1 MKTRRNVWFGTLI
14 MFHFVSFSVPAQNKE
29 KPVTHDISIK
39 PDIVY
44 GHKYGLALTMDMYQ
58 PENHNGAA
66 VLFMNSGGFV
76 SGHMKQYKIVESE
89 YRFVSPEELLLYPYK
104 FHYPPLEQWSFQEL
118 LANGFTIFDIRHGSS
133 PKFTLDEI
141 VGDVRRGVRFVKY
154 HAEKFNIDPN
164 RIGLAGASAGGYLA
178 IFLAVSA
185 DEGGRIANT
194 QILESGDDIDRMD
207 TRVQAVATWY
217 PAGYDCLVVKE
228 RCQEAYENL
237 PALHIDEKVLDSL
250 SIKHHISPNDPPVYM
265 IYGDEDFPILIIEA
279 CQAIHR
285 DCQKHGVESELIEI
299 PGTGHEFRGK
309 NNEYH
314 AQHGKRAMADIVAWF
329 KKVLNT
335 EREK

>member
-1 MKTRRNVWFGTLI
+1 MNLKRNIWIGTIILLPV
-14 MFHFVSFSVPAQNKE
+14 VSFLYSAQHRDRSVSP
-29 KPVTHDISIK
+29 DIAIK

-58 PENHNGAA
+58 PKNHNGAA

-76 SGHMKQYKIVESE
+76 SGQLKQYEIVDGE
-89 YRFVSPEELLLYPYK
+89 YRFVGPDELLILPYK

-141 VGDVRRGVRFVKY
+141 VGDVRRGIRFAKY
-154 HAEKFNIDPN
+154 HAEEFNIDPH

-185 DEGGRIANT
+185 DEDIREAGS
-194 QILESGDDIDRMD
+194 QILESGDEIDRID
-207 TRVQAVATWY
+207 TKVQAVATWY
-217 PAGYDCLVVKE
+217 PAGYDFLVIKE
-228 RCQEAYENL
+228 SSPEAYKNL
-237 PALHIDEKVLDSL
+237 PALHIDDEILDSL
-250 SIKHHISPNDPPVYM
+250 SIKRYISPNDPPVYI
-265 IYGDEDFPILIIEA
+265 IYGNEDFPFLIIEA

-285 DCQKHGVESELIEI
+285 DCQKHGVESKLIEI
-299 PGTGHEFRGK
+299 PGTGHEFRGQ

-314 AQHGKRAMADIVAWF
+314 AQHGKRAMSDIVAWF
-329 KKVLNT
+329 KMHLIT
-335 EREK
+335 R

>member
-1 MKTRRNVWFGTLI
+1 MKTIRNSWIGTLI
-14 MFHFVSFSVPAQNKE
+14 LLTFATGAYSVSHEERPASNSI
-29 KPVTHDISIK
+29 TIK

-58 PENHNGAA
+58 PKNHNGAA

-76 SGHMKQYKIVESE
+76 SGHVRQYEIVEGN
-89 YRFVSPEELLLYPYK
+89 YRLVGPDELLLLPYK

-118 LANGFTIFDIRHGSS
+118 LADGFTIFDIRHGSS

-141 VGDVRRGVRFVKY
+141 VGDVRRGIRFVKY
-154 HAEKFNIDPN
+154 HAEKFNIDPH

-185 DEGGRIANT
+185 DEGVRETGS
-194 QILESGDDIDRMD
+194 QIQESGDEIDKMD
-207 TRVQAVATWY
+207 TKVQAVATWY
-217 PAGYDCLVVKE
+217 PAGYDFLVVKDNFPE
-228 RCQEAYENL
+228 VFKNV
-237 PALHIDEKVLDSL
+237 PALHVDDGILDSL

-265 IYGDEDFPILIIEA
+265 IYGEDDLPFITEV

-285 DCQKHGVESELIEI
+285 DYRKLGLESTLVGI
-299 PGTGHEFRGK
+299 PGTGHEFRGQ

-314 AQHGKRAMADIVAWF
+314 AQHGKRAMSEIVAWF
-329 KKVLNT
+329 KKYLN
-335 EREK
+335 